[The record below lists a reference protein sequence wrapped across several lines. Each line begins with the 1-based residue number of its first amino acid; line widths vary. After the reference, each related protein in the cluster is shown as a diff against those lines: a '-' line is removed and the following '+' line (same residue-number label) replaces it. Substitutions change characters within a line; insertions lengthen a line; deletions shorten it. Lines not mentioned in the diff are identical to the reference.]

1 MIYNDNTA
9 NELINTK
16 EKIIMTQRNIDTM
29 DIIVTKM
36 AEGKKISEA
45 LSEVY
50 TKRKV
55 SINYH
60 DEWLNCEIKSLN
72 MSMRTTSAL
81 LRNRINT
88 INDVVNY
95 TNDVVNETKKRSIT
109 NLQTFGRVSAIELFE
124 SILDYCWKQ
133 MSRDEKTAF
142 IIDTVE
148 RNSDNLRAEIEF

>member
-1 MIYNDNTA
+1 
-9 NELINTK
+9 
-16 EKIIMTQRNIDTM
+16 MTQKNIDIM
-29 DIIVTKM
+29 DLIVSKM
-36 AEGKKISEA
+36 QHGKTLSEA
-45 LSEVY
+45 MHEVY
-50 TKRKV
+50 TKREV
-55 SINYH
+55 SIHYH
-60 DEWLNCEIKSLN
+60 DEWLDCEIKTLN

-109 NLQTFGRVSAIELFE
+109 NLQTFGRISAIELFE

-142 IIDTVE
+142 LIDTVE
-148 RNSDNLRAEIEF
+148 RNSENLRAEIEF